1 MLPKLFPVS
10 PHLPQ
15 PLHSRRPSLPHRLP
29 PPLCLI
35 YNSPLCLLSGQMTS
49 LDAFG
54 LFLFEDGEGAP
65 DDADPKELGEEG
77 EGGEGEEEVE
87 GEGVGDGGR

>member
-1 MLPKLFPVS
+1 
-10 PHLPQ
+10 
-15 PLHSRRPSLPHRLP
+15 
-29 PPLCLI
+29 
-35 YNSPLCLLSGQMTS
+35 MTS